1 MLQAEAGWLSYLN
14 DLDEIIIDVPLA
26 VSLFSTLLLACLHL
40 NLVNLS
46 CIVFPF
52 ALFHSF
58 SPSYLKFPCQH
69 LIFCPLPIISP
80 SLLNQHFVTL
90 HYITLQGTYASS
102 CSLISL
108 WTKSYPWNFY
118 TTFGKKTT
126 FHFPHDMPNSW
137 VKCWKL
143 SLNLMVREE
152 QWTASHSEM
161 CI

>member
-90 HYITLQGTYASS
+90 HYITLQGTYASQ
-102 CSLISL
+102 LFADFIVN
-108 WTKSYPWNFY
+108 KI
-118 TTFGKKTT
+118 
-126 FHFPHDMPNSW
+126 
-137 VKCWKL
+137 L
-143 SLNLMVREE
+143 SLKLLHNIREE
-152 QWTASHSEM
+152 NNFSFSSRYAEFVGQVLKAITELNGKRRTVDSQP
-161 CI
+161 